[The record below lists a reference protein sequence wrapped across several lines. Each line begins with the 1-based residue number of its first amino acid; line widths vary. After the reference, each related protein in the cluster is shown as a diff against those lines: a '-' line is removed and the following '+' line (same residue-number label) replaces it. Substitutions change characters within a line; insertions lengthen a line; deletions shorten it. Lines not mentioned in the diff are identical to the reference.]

1 MAGNLSD
8 KLSHA
13 FDIPLTNPVLI
24 FALVLFIILLSP
36 ILLKRIKVPGI
47 IGLIISGIV
56 IGPHGVNLLEQNAAV
71 DLFSTI
77 GLIYIMFIAG
87 LELDM
92 NEFQKTRHKS
102 VLFGFLTFSVPI
114 SVGYVV
120 FYYLLG
126 YDQVPSLLIASM
138 LATHTLVAYPIVNN
152 YGISKNEAVAIAIG
166 GTILTD
172 TAVLVILA
180 VIVAAFYDNLNP
192 QFWWGFGISFAVLL
206 VIIFGIIPKIAKWFF
221 QKVEGEKT
229 SHYIFVL
236 SMVFFS
242 AFLSEIAGLEP
253 IIGAFMAGLALNR
266 LIPHS
271 SALMN
276 RIEFIGNSIFI
287 PFFLISVGMIVDIR
301 ILIENPEALLIAGT
315 LIAVSISGK
324 WGAAFLTQLIFRYA
338 PAQRQVIY
346 GLSGAH
352 AAATLAV
359 IMVGHEYGIV
369 GENLL
374 NGAIILILASCIVA
388 SLVTESASKKIVVA
402 GDQDLIPAKRNLPK
416 DERLILPIANLNNME
431 ALLDFATLIKSKH
444 SPHPLTVVTVVP
456 NNESAEQNL
465 LKARRNLDST
475 AKYASGSETEVS
487 IMATVDYNIPNGI
500 SRAAL
505 EQSADGILL
514 GWPSKP
520 GIIEKLVG
528 EKTESILNKTDTNL
542 FMCQLDKPLV
552 LHKRMLVFCPPLTES
567 ELGFDFCLTKMLR
580 LSAELSIP
588 VCFVCVERTKSV
600 IEEYVAKSKTSVT
613 VSFQHHDDWDNL
625 SALRVFVKDNDLV
638 VFVSARQG
646 EVSYRYSF
654 VRIPKKLEGVYR
666 HFNRILIFPRRRGGH
681 SLDEYEEMPTGTLF
695 QRIGQGIGSMFTKD
709 KKN

>member
-1 MAGNLSD
+1 MD

-13 FDIPLTNPVLI
+13 FDIPLTNSVLI

-36 ILLKRIKVPGI
+36 ILLRRIKVPGI
-47 IGLIISGIV
+47 IGLIISGIIV
-56 IGPHGVNLLEQNAAV
+56 GPHGLNLLEQNAAV

-92 NEFQKTRHKS
+92 NEFKKSQHKS
-102 VLFGFLTFSVPI
+102 FLFGFLTFAVPI
-114 SVGYVV
+114 SIGYTV
-120 FYYLLG
+120 FYYLLDYG
-126 YDQVPSLLIASM
+126 TVPSLLIASM

-192 QFWWGFGISFAVLL
+192 QFWWGFGISFAILL
-206 VIIFGIIPKIAKWFF
+206 LIIFGVIPRVAKWFF

-236 SMVFFS
+236 SVVFFA

-287 PFFLISVGMIVDIR
+287 PFFLISVGMIVDVR
-301 ILIENPEALLIAGT
+301 ILIEKPEALLIAGT
-315 LIAVSISGK
+315 LIAVSVTGK
-324 WGAAFLTQLIFRYA
+324 WTAAFFTQLIFGYS

-402 GDQDLIPAKRNLPK
+402 GDQDTPAGKRNLPK

-431 ALLDFATLIKSKH
+431 ALLDFATLIKSKP

-456 NNESAEQNL
+456 DNELAEQNL

-528 EKTESILNKTDTNL
+528 EKTESILNKTDANL
-542 FMCQLDKPLV
+542 FMCQVDKPLV
-552 LHKRMLVFCPPLTES
+552 AHKRILMFCPPLTES
-567 ELGFDFCLTKMLR
+567 ELGFEFCLGKMLR
-580 LSAELSIP
+580 LAGELSIP
-588 VCFVCVERTKSV
+588 IHFVCTARTHSV
-600 IEEYVAKSKTSVT
+600 IESYLTKHKTST
-613 VSFQHHDDWDNL
+613 VVNFHNHDDWDAL
-625 SALRVFVKDNDLV
+625 GQLRVFVSDNDLI

-654 VRIPKKLEGVYR
+654 DRIPKKLENVY
-666 HFNRILIFPRRRGGH
+666 HQFNRILVFPRRRGGH
-681 SLDEYEEMPTGTLF
+681 SLDEYEEVPTSPLIR
-695 QRIGQGIGSMFTKD
+695 RIGRGIGNMFTKD
-709 KKN
+709 K